1 MNKNIFLIIGLLT
14 IISIIPVANAQFLI
28 GEPAYQKSIR
38 LTIDQSNNVQVTH
51 EIGSSDNPIS
61 VELFEGVIIE
71 SITVTNEEGA
81 KKEFGVSNAGD
92 NGAVTIF
99 SPTQDLIIKYNLEN
113 VLSFSDNIFTL
124 DIGYPE
130 TFGIVFSEKVELI
143 FLNNNIIILGDQKGI
158 SVNNGGDVIV
168 QYYSEIPKMT
178 QEIIW
183 EENKFNVEII
193 SDSEIDKFSFDQSS
207 KSISF
212 QVNEK
217 NKFVTIVIPEELLGV
232 TYFVLLN
239 NEQIQYSKYNND
251 GYVSLSIKPQS
262 IGEITITGT
271 EYSNS
276 VDSDF
281 LPPGKKLETSS
292 NDYLIWI
299 IVGVTVV
306 IIAVFGSMKILK
318 KKN

>member
-1 MNKNIFLIIGLLT
+1 MNKNIFLIIGLFT

-178 QEIIW
+178 QEVIW

-193 SDSEIDKFSFDQSS
+193 SDSEIDKLSFDQSS

>member
-1 MNKNIFLIIGLLT
+1 MNKNIFLIIGLFT

>member
-1 MNKNIFLIIGLLT
+1 MNKNIFLIIGLFT

-178 QEIIW
+178 QEVIW